1 MCIRTGNEISKLYT
15 KLLKIKPEIFKYTSK
30 IYNYKQVRKI
40 GQTDGLTDAIPLH
53 NAYCWTWSE

>member
-40 GQTDGLTDAIPLH
+40 GHTDGLPDAIPLH
-53 NAYCWTWSE
+53 NA